1 VLSVH
6 VRNPEATAIEVETRA
21 PDQFYAQLPEFVL
34 SEGFVVHRFESPD
47 NNLEAVFRYL
57 VGE

>member
-1 VLSVH
+1 LEH
-6 VRNPEATAIEVETRA
+6 G
-21 PDQFYAQLPEFVL
+21 LKL
-34 SEGFVVHRFESPD
+34 EGFSSPD